1 MLISGCLLVLTV
13 KCHAEQ
19 QTKNSIDI
27 MGARDVFAI
36 KRTSHVVVPTKTMNH
51 IFENLY
57 HNPQQSLED
66 DQVHAWKHYKEKI
79 RSLAAVHLTDSIQL
93 GLDRIK
99 SGPSKAIKGDIVDI
113 NTHLSAKPN
122 SGTST
127 ARGYGLQLR
136 VKLD

>member
-1 MLISGCLLVLTV
+1 MLVSGCLVASTV

-19 QTKNSIDI
+19 HAKNSIEV
-27 MGARDVFAI
+27 MRASDVFAI
-36 KRTSHVVVPTKTMNH
+36 KRTSHVVVPTNTMNH

-57 HNPQQSLED
+57 HDPELPIEEEQSL
-66 DQVHAWKHYKEKI
+66 AWKYYKDKL
-79 RSLAAVHLTDSIQL
+79 RSLAAVHFTDSVQI

-99 SGPSKAIKGDIVDI
+99 SGPSKLAKGDIVDI
-113 NTHLSAKPN
+113 NSHLSAKPN